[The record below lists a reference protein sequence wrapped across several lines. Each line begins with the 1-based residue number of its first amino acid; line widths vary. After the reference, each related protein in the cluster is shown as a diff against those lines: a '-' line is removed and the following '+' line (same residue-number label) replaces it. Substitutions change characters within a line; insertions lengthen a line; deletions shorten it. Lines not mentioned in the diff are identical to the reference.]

1 MTPESER
8 TPAFSYPLTPNGDA
22 DVNETTSGSDSR
34 EARAL
39 DDPVMGFELAREVAL
54 LREEPGYEQFGRT
67 SKTLG
72 KSPHFR
78 LVAMAARAG
87 TAIGNEEADDAMAIH
102 VLEGSVTVDRA
113 GAGMAFGPGTA
124 IWFAEGRDWSVRVDR
139 DAALLLSI
147 GWPGAAEP
155 A

>member
-1 MTPESER
+1 M
-8 TPAFSYPLTPNGDA
+8 ND
-22 DVNETTSGSDSR
+22 TTSGSGSR

-54 LREEPGYEQFGRT
+54 LREEPGYGQFGRS

-78 LVAMAARAG
+78 LVVTAARAG
-87 TAIGNEEADDAMAIH
+87 TAIGNEEADDAMAIQ
-102 VLEGSVTVDRA
+102 VLDGSVTVDRA
-113 GAGMAFGPGTA
+113 GSGMAFGPGTA
-124 IWFAEGRDWSVRVDR
+124 IWFAEGEEWSVRVER

-147 GWPGAAEP
+147 GWPGTPEP

>member
-1 MTPESER
+1 M
-8 TPAFSYPLTPNGDA
+8 
-22 DVNETTSGSDSR
+22 NETTSGSDSR

-54 LREEPGYEQFGRT
+54 LRAEPGYEQFGRS

-78 LVAMAARAG
+78 LVVMAARAG
-87 TAIGNEEADDAMAIH
+87 TAIGNEQADDAMAIH
-102 VLEGSVTVDRA
+102 VLDGNVTADHD

-124 IWFAEGRDWSVRVDR
+124 VWFAEGRDWSVRVER

-147 GWPGAAEP
+147 GWPGAADP

>member
-1 MTPESER
+1 M
-8 TPAFSYPLTPNGDA
+8 
-22 DVNETTSGSDSR
+22 NETTSGSDSR

-39 DDPVMGFELAREVAL
+39 DDPVMGFDLAREVAL
-54 LREEPGYEQFGRT
+54 LREEPGYGRFGRS

-78 LVAMAARAG
+78 LVVMAASAG
-87 TAIGNEEADDAMAIH
+87 TSIGNEEADDAMAIH
-102 VLEGSVTVDRA
+102 VLDGSVTVDRG

-124 IWFAEGRDWSVRVDR
+124 IWFAEGGDWAVRVER

-147 GWPGAAEP
+147 GWPGTAEP

>member
-1 MTPESER
+1 M
-8 TPAFSYPLTPNGDA
+8 ND
-22 DVNETTSGSDSR
+22 TTSGSGSR

-54 LREEPGYEQFGRT
+54 LREEPGYGQFGRS

-78 LVAMAARAG
+78 LVVTAARAG
-87 TAIGNEEADDAMAIH
+87 AAIGNEEADDAMAIQ
-102 VLEGSVTVDRA
+102 VLDGSVTVERA

-124 IWFAEGRDWSVRVDR
+124 IWFAEGEDWSVRVER

-147 GWPGAAEP
+147 GWPGTAEP

>member
-54 LREEPGYEQFGRT
+54 LREEPGYQQFGRT

-113 GAGMAFGPGTA
+113 GAGMAFGAGTA

>member
-1 MTPESER
+1 M
-8 TPAFSYPLTPNGDA
+8 ND
-22 DVNETTSGSDSR
+22 TTSGSGSR

-54 LREEPGYEQFGRT
+54 LREEPGYGQFGRS

-78 LVAMAARAG
+78 LVVTAARAG
-87 TAIGNEEADDAMAIH
+87 AAIGNEEADDAMAIQ
-102 VLEGSVTVDRA
+102 VLDGSVTVERA

-124 IWFAEGRDWSVRVDR
+124 IWFAEGEDWSVRVER

-147 GWPGAAEP
+147 GWPGTAEP
-155 A
+155 V

>member
-1 MTPESER
+1 M
-8 TPAFSYPLTPNGDA
+8 ND
-22 DVNETTSGSDSR
+22 TTSGSGSR

-54 LREEPGYEQFGRT
+54 LREEPGYGQFGRS

-78 LVAMAARAG
+78 LVVTAARAG
-87 TAIGNEEADDAMAIH
+87 AAIGNEEADDAMAIQ
-102 VLEGSVTVDRA
+102 VLDGSVTVDRA

-124 IWFAEGRDWSVRVDR
+124 IWFAEGEDWSVRVER

-147 GWPGAAEP
+147 GWPGTDEP

>member
-1 MTPESER
+1 M
-8 TPAFSYPLTPNGDA
+8 ND
-22 DVNETTSGSDSR
+22 TTSGSGSR

-54 LREEPGYEQFGRT
+54 LREEPGYGQFGRS

-78 LVAMAARAG
+78 LVVTAARAG
-87 TAIGNEEADDAMAIH
+87 ASIGNEEADDAMAIQ
-102 VLEGSVTVDRA
+102 VLDGSVTVDRA

-124 IWFAEGRDWSVRVDR
+124 IWFAEGEDWSVRVER

-147 GWPGAAEP
+147 GWPGTAEP

>member
-1 MTPESER
+1 
-8 TPAFSYPLTPNGDA
+8 
-22 DVNETTSGSDSR
+22 VNETTGGSGSR

-39 DDPVMGFELAREVAL
+39 DDPVMGFELAREVGL
-54 LREEPGYEQFGRT
+54 LREEPGYREFGRS

-78 LVAMAARAG
+78 LVVTAARAG

-102 VLEGSVTVDRA
+102 VLDGRVTVDRG

-124 IWFAEGRDWSVRVDR
+124 IWFAEGVDWSVRIER

-147 GWPGAAEP
+147 GWPGATGP

>member
-1 MTPESER
+1 M
-8 TPAFSYPLTPNGDA
+8 ND
-22 DVNETTSGSDSR
+22 TTSGSGSR

-54 LREEPGYEQFGRT
+54 LREEPGYGQFGRS

-78 LVAMAARAG
+78 LVVTAARAG
-87 TAIGNEEADDAMAIH
+87 MAIGNEEADDAMAIQ
-102 VLEGSVTVDRA
+102 VLDGSVTVDRA

-124 IWFAEGRDWSVRVDR
+124 IWFAEGEDWSVRVER
-139 DAALLLSI
+139 DASLLLSI
-147 GWPGAAEP
+147 GWPGTDDSA
-155 A
+155 